1 MLGHEP
7 LVDKM
12 TLTLGADFVHEFE
25 TRPGDEI
32 PSGTTAEIHI
42 YPPGEKDTLVT
53 IAEWAAT
60 DVTAN
65 KVIFRT
71 ESENVDL
78 IPDRAHF
85 RVYVTYPDTPTLQH
99 CWVLGDVKR
108 KQ

>member
-7 LVDKM
+7 LTDKM

-25 TRPGDEI
+25 TSPGDEI
-32 PSGTTAEIHI
+32 PPGTTAVIKL
-42 YPPGEKDTLVT
+42 YPPGQRNTLVS
-53 IAEWAAT
+53 IAEWTAT
-60 DVTAN
+60 EV
-65 KVIFRT
+65 T
-71 ESENVDL
+71 ESKVTFRAESEEADL